1 MPPQPPGAN
10 DYVDYP
16 DYADPHGEMPMGDE
30 DTPQPHGQQPEP
42 DLDDDPIELGPGGD
56 PPSVPPGGET
66 WICFMIRPAEDLF
79 QELSTG
85 TGTWLWPCA
94 GSPARARG
102 VHGLLCCLSAGKKA
116 GALTPAT
123 QQKYSKEIRA
133 AKSEEFKRQVCLGPT
148 NGQSYG
154 DSVRAGHYILSS
166 RMVVVQLPPD
176 IGLPPWMV
184 GLCWNRLDKNRPE
197 LTNALMRRNP
207 NQNLLVYLEELALH
221 NMSCY
226 AHDEESR
233 VASDRAEDR
242 SYMSCSDIAQF
253 NTSTTKKMADYAWR
267 PVTDQQKLLGF
278 LGSVASKKR
287 GWFPYQNGHAL
298 ISHRATVLTASR

>member
-94 GSPARARG
+94 GSHA
-102 VHGLLCCLSAGKKA
+102 
-116 GALTPAT
+116 
-123 QQKYSKEIRA
+123 
-133 AKSEEFKRQVCLGPT
+133 
-148 NGQSYG
+148 
-154 DSVRAGHYILSS
+154 
-166 RMVVVQLPPD
+166 
-176 IGLPPWMV
+176 
-184 GLCWNRLDKNRPE
+184 
-197 LTNALMRRNP
+197 
-207 NQNLLVYLEELALH
+207 
-221 NMSCY
+221 SCY
-226 AHDEESR
+226 G
-233 VASDRAEDR
+233 V
-242 SYMSCSDIAQF
+242 
-253 NTSTTKKMADYAWR
+253 
-267 PVTDQQKLLGF
+267 P
-278 LGSVASKKR
+278 
-287 GWFPYQNGHAL
+287 
-298 ISHRATVLTASR
+298 